1 MFLNKVMKRTIDAV
15 LIGGLALSLAACGSS
30 SSGTTAA
37 APVETKAAETKAAE
51 TTAAPAESKAE
62 ETQAAAE
69 GSKDYTE
76 LFKKNIEI
84 ICPWA
89 AGGGADGNSRQI
101 GAVMAEKTGRTVT
114 VTNQTGGSG
123 AVGFSAIMTA
133 DPDGNTIGIITAE
146 INTLPPQ
153 GLVTFTY
160 ADMYPLIRLCT
171 LPSVVA
177 VKADSPFQTLDE
189 LVAFAKE
196 NPGKLKVGTVGT
208 GSIWHIQAAKFMK
221 VAGIELTTVPY
232 DGAATAAT
240 AMLAGEIDLTTTE
253 LSVAHAYVQSGD
265 MRILGTMTEERLADY
280 GDYPTCRELGYDC
293 VGGSFQGMFC
303 PNGVDDETK
312 ANLEA
317 LLTDCYN
324 SDAYQT
330 YCKNAGMVPAY
341 LDHEGW
347 EAFLKE
353 DLETT
358 TALMKDLGLAK

>member
-1 MFLNKVMKRTIDAV
+1 MKHNLRKRILVLATILTM
-15 LIGGLALSLAACGSS
+15 LICVPTVNSCATEVPKEDPIQTIVQNMTLRQKIAQCLMMDFR
-30 SSGTTAA
+30 
-37 APVETKAAETKAAE
+37 KWND
-51 TTAAPAESKAE
+51 
-62 ETQAAAE
+62 AE
-69 GSKDYTE
+69 GEAQNMTRLAPEVKTILEEYQ
-76 LFKKNIEI
+76 F
-84 ICPWA
+84 
-89 AGGGADGNSRQI
+89 
-101 GAVMAEKTGRTVT
+101 GAVILFAENIQKTGDTVALT
-114 VTNQTGGSG
+114 
-123 AVGFSAIMTA
+123 
-133 DPDGNTIGIITAE
+133 
-146 INTLPPQ
+146 
-153 GLVTFTY
+153 
-160 ADMYPLIRLCT
+160 
-171 LPSVVA
+171 
-177 VKADSPFQTLDE
+177 
-189 LVAFAKE
+189 KE
-196 NPGKLKVGTVGT
+196 M
-208 GSIWHIQAAKFMK
+208 Q
-221 VAGIELTTVPY
+221 
-232 DGAATAAT
+232 DAATAKGGLPLLIAT
-240 AMLAGEIDLTTTE
+240 DQEGGIVYRLGSGTALPGNMALAATGDSNNAMLAGEIDLTTTE

>member
-1 MFLNKVMKRTIDAV
+1 MFLNKFMKKTISAV
-15 LIGGLALSLAACGSS
+15 LMGGLVLSLAACGSS

-37 APVETKAAETKAAE
+37 APAETKAAE

-62 ETQAAAE
+62 ATEAAA
-69 GSKDYTE
+69 TE
-76 LFKKNIEI
+76 AAASEKNYADMFKKNMEI

-89 AGGGADGNSRQI
+89 AGGGADGNARQI
-101 GAVMAEKTGRTVT
+101 GAVMAELTGRTVA

-153 GLVTFTY
+153 GLVPFTY
-160 ADMYPLIRLCT
+160 QDMYPLIRLCT

-177 VKADSPFQTLDE
+177 VKADSPFQTLDD
-189 LVAFAKE
+189 LVKYAKDHPNE
-196 NPGKLKVGTVGT
+196 LKVGTVGT

-221 VAGIELTTVPY
+221 AADVQMTTVPY

-265 MRILGTMTEERLADY
+265 MRILGTMTEERLSDY
-280 GDYPTCRELGYDC
+280 GDYPTCKELGYDC

-330 YCKNAGMVPAY
+330 YCKNAGMIPGFQ
-341 LDHEGW
+341 DHAGW